1 MSIQLSISEVCEEI
15 RYLKDAASD
24 LLAPSAVGVLAE
36 FERVL
41 QAIVWDEPGKVT
53 AWELRPDN
61 PLTTIIS
68 EGEFCHGGKVGAHH
82 CFAEI
87 SSIWGITPV
96 RPPRKQR
103 TAYFKVVDIASV
115 HIQIFEAAS
124 KERTRALGSW
134 RMELGAPDAP
144 GCFFHT
150 QILAEKG
157 RTESPFPHSLDIP
170 RLPGFLFTPMAVTE
184 FVLAELFQ
192 EKWRDPTRQVRH
204 EIKSWAR
211 IQRDRLL
218 RTFLWHI
225 RRILEASGSPWMHLK
240 SGIPDADWF
249 VRNDLDLRA
258 PDSFLKR

>member
-15 RYLKDAASD
+15 RHLKDAASD

-36 FERVL
+36 FERAL
-41 QAIVWDEPGKVT
+41 QAIVWKEPGTVT
-53 AWELRPDN
+53 PWELRRDN
-61 PLTTIIS
+61 PLMTIIS

-82 CFAEI
+82 CLAEI
-87 SSIWGITPV
+87 SSIWCITPV
-96 RPPRKQR
+96 KPPRKQKI
-103 TAYFKVVDIASV
+103 TSFKVVDIASV
-115 HIQIFEAAS
+115 HVEIFEAINKKKAS
-124 KERTRALGSW
+124 ALGSW

-150 QILAEKG
+150 QILAEKE
-157 RTESPFPHSLDIP
+157 RSEAPFPHSLDIP

-192 EKWRDPTRQVRH
+192 DKWRDPARQVRH
-204 EIKSWAR
+204 EIKGWAR

-218 RTFLWHI
+218 KTFLWHI
-225 RRILEASGSPWMHLK
+225 RRTLEASGSPWMHLK
-240 SGIPDADWF
+240 SGIPAVDWF
-249 VRNDLDLRA
+249 VRNDMDLKT